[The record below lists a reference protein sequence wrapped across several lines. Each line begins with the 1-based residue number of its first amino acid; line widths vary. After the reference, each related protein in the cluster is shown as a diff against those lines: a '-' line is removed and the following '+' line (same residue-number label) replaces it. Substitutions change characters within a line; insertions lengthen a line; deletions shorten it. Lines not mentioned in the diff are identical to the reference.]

1 MFQMHR
7 SVPRALLAAL
17 VLAAAACSDRNPA
30 PLPEIPGVEVPP
42 PVHAALRCRMDVRA
56 RKLACAPAAPETAPG
71 VSPLIIGGQGTN
83 VLLTSTGTSYDSTT
97 QILRSDVTVQN
108 LMAQALG
115 TTDGAFPAPEGVR
128 VFFHSGPVVT
138 EGTGE
143 ASVANADGEATFT
156 AGAQPYFQYAGLLTT
171 GSTTA
176 PREWRFAVPRTVVF
190 FEFTVFVAAPVP
202 GPEAMPAGIV
212 LLGGTDAADSVDAEP
227 VTRLRVGV
235 RGQDGKPAANA
246 RVVVVGADLPWP
258 LGEEMLVASPF
269 GGGFGSSTLGR
280 TNSRGIAEFRV
291 KMGPRAGPA
300 RVIVRVDSLAIA
312 DTARYTVLAGKASQV
327 RSLPEDTT
335 VVMGGRAPLRLTAL
349 DRYGNPRSGDPVA
362 LSVSAGPG
370 SAVGSEVVAGSSL
383 GRVTAVA
390 TVGGASDTSYVG
402 VVPPGT
408 LAGVSGPDHG
418 GQVSTI
424 YMFSPDASDV
434 RTVRRTITVGGYFG
448 SMDVAWLGRTKL
460 VYHDNNYDHTKQLYV
475 HDLATGT
482 AARLLPPADRMAMEN
497 IPRATRDGSW
507 VYFGGGTF
515 QHYYLYRARAD
526 GTGLERLS
534 SETPVAQ
541 NEWGAEP
548 SPDGTRI
555 AFVKDGAVAV
565 NEIHVMNIAT
575 REVRPLG
582 LNGRP
587 PRWSPDGSRIAV
599 MAWTP
604 GQPERLTLVNP
615 DGSGVQPLATVN
627 QFLNIDWSPD
637 GRYIV
642 SAISGNR
649 LAILEVATGTE
660 VVVPVPGIDGNLGSV
675 VWQP

>member
-1 MFQMHR
+1 MLR
-7 SVPRALLAAL
+7 IVSRALLAGL
-17 VLAAAACSDRNPA
+17 VVAAAACSDRHPA

-71 VSPLIIGGQGTN
+71 LSPLIVGGQGTN
-83 VLLTSTGTSYDSTT
+83 VLLASTGTSYDSTT
-97 QILRSDVTVQN
+97 QVLRSDVTVQN

-143 ASVANADGEATFT
+143 VSVANADGEATFT
-156 AGAQPYFQYAGLLTT
+156 SGAQPYFQYAGMLAT
-171 GSTTA
+171 GSTSA
-176 PREWRFAVPRTVVF
+176 PREWRFEVPSTVVF
-190 FEFTVFVAAPVP
+190 FSFTVFVAAPVA
-202 GPEAMPAGIV
+202 GPEAPSAGIV
-212 LLGGTDAADSVDAEP
+212 LLAGTDAADSVDAELG
-227 VTRLRVGV
+227 TTLRVGV
-235 RGQDGKPAANA
+235 RGVDGKPAVNA

-258 LGEEMLVASPF
+258 LDREMQVASPF
-269 GGGFGSSTLGR
+269 GGGFGWSTLGR
-280 TNSRGIAEFRV
+280 TNSRGIVEFRV

-300 RVIVRVDSLAIA
+300 RVIVSVDSLAIA
-312 DTARYTVLAGKASQV
+312 DTARYTVLPGRTSQA
-327 RSLPEDTT
+327 RSLPQDTA
-335 VVMGGRAPLRLTAL
+335 VVMGGRAPLRLTAH
-349 DRYGNPRSGDPVA
+349 DRYGNPTGDPVA
-362 LSVSAGPG
+362 LAAVAGPG
-370 SAVGSEVVAGSSL
+370 TAVGSEVVAGSSI

-390 TVGGASDTSYVG
+390 TVAGFSDTSYVT

-408 LAGVSGPDHG
+408 LAGVSAPDHG

-434 RTVRRTITVGGYFG
+434 RPVRPTITVGGYFG
-448 SMDVAWLGRTKL
+448 TMDVAWLGRTKL
-460 VYHDNNYDHTKQLYV
+460 VYHENNYDHTKQLYV
-475 HDLATGT
+475 HDLATGVAT
-482 AARLLPPADRMAMEN
+482 RLLAPAGRMAMEN
-497 IPRATRDGSW
+497 IPRGARDGSW
-507 VYFGGGTF
+507 AYFSGGTYDR
-515 QHYYLYRARAD
+515 YYLYRVRAD
-526 GTGLERLS
+526 GTGMERLS
-534 SETPVAQ
+534 SDTPAAR

-565 NEIHVMNIAT
+565 NEIHVMDLAT

-604 GQPERLTLVNP
+604 GEPERLTLVSP
-615 DGSGVQPLATVN
+615 DGSGVQPLATAN

-660 VVVPVPGIDGNLGSV
+660 VVVPVPGIDGTLISA